1 MSIIQENWS
10 NIPKLKQDKLKIACL
25 ENGGLPAIVDG
36 DRFVCI
42 KLSHKAQKEMND
54 LKKKLNYYHL
64 NQRFEEVASC
74 ESIT

>member
-54 LKKKLNYYHL
+54 LKKKLNL
-64 NQRFEEVASC
+64 PEIADKVKC
-74 ESIT
+74 

>member
-1 MSIIQENWS
+1 M
-10 NIPKLKQDKLKIACL
+10 KLSKELAIKQDKLKIACL

-54 LKKKLNYYHL
+54 LKKKLNL
-64 NQRFEEVASC
+64 PEIADKVRC
-74 ESIT
+74 